1 MAAEESLRSPSPIQ
15 PKIVI
20 VGRLSWKSTLYH
32 TFVSYSFRYYLVLL
46 SGFLSFLPLFMNE
59 TDYLES
65 TIVALS
71 LRQRTMYY
79 ESSIVAVVVVGILAI
94 DLLWDMFTIWFGN
107 KLMNERKSNL
117 IIQRM
122 TNSEK
127 FLLVFGLVIQPMVAF
142 LPTTTSNLTMIW
154 LCCRICQ
161 DCMICGTIALSWCRS
176 FPENWTPL
184 VTTIALVSAYIGLML
199 TNFAQIFMYY
209 QSADM
214 MQSLGVNMNT
224 AGHVFLFPSLG
235 YFFVRALLWLWRTGR
250 TLRRRTIE
258 AKETFTTNKLSNV
271 GNDIRDQHGND
282 IELSISFGYLLFTCI
297 SMLLIVIN
305 SVTTGVDLVHLTS
318 TGLMSH
324 NIAYIILGLSF
335 IVFHLR
341 QAQLEAFLNLCR
353 LLDSKQSY
361 VRYLSHELRTPLNS
375 ASLGLKLMLDEWH
388 ESEDPIDRDRYDTL
402 WDVHQACNIAVGIL
416 VNQRI

>member
-15 PKIVI
+15 PTIVI
-20 VGRLSWKSTLYH
+20 VGRLSWKSILYH

-59 TDYLES
+59 TDYLEN

-161 DCMICGTIALSWCRS
+161 VCMICGTIALSWCRS

-184 VTTIALVSAYIGLML
+184 VTTIALVFGYIGLML
-199 TNFAQIFMYY
+199 MNFGQIFIYY
-209 QSADM
+209 PSTDM
-214 MQSLGVNMNT
+214 MQHLGVNMNT
-224 AGHVFLFPSLG
+224 AGHVLLFPSLG

-258 AKETFTTNKLSNV
+258 AKETFTSNKLSNV
-271 GNDIRDQHGND
+271 GNDIRNQHGSD
-282 IELSISFGYLLFTCI
+282 IELSFSFGYLLFTCI

-305 SVTTGVDLVHLTS
+305 SLTTGVDLLHLTP
-318 TGLMSH
+318 TGLMSN

-375 ASLGLKLMLDEWH
+375 AFLGLKLMLDEWQ
-388 ESEDPIDRDRYDTL
+388 ESEDPIDQDRYDTL
-402 WDVHQACNIAVGIL
+402 WDVHQACNIAVEIL
-416 VNQRI
+416 VNQRL